1 MSTTERTL
9 PPLATPTAPRRP
21 RIHRRTLPNGLRAV
35 AIAKNDTPI
44 VEFRLRIPSAVTT
57 DSLLAKSSLLTAT
70 MTAGTASRDRH
81 ELEQQLG
88 LLGGDLN
95 VGHDADKLTIGG
107 SALSDRLAD
116 YLALVAEIVA
126 TASYPTGD
134 VDRERARLGEQL
146 QVANASAGTMAA
158 KALAAKLYGTH
169 RYARVLPEASD
180 VAAAKA
186 AGVRSLHRSRVLPSD
201 AVVVLVGDIQPAKAL
216 DALER
221 AFATWEGTAPA
232 GPSPKNPFAGRADA
246 AHALSVVN
254 RPGSVQSAI
263 RVGLPSV
270 GRDDDEY
277 AAARVANMLFGG
289 YFSSRLVAN
298 LREDK
303 GYTYTPRS
311 AMSLQDE
318 AAVLTIN
325 ADVSTDVT
333 AAAVNEIRYEL
344 GKIAT
349 TDVTAEELENA
360 RQYLI
365 GGGLLGLS
373 TQGGLA
379 STAASLEYA
388 GVGLEFLWEHQ
399 RALAKVSGDDVRA
412 AAERLMNPTL
422 GRYVV
427 VGDAELIEPQ
437 LDSLGDTE
445 RVAVA

>member
-1 MSTTERTL
+1 MSTEQRTL
-9 PPLATPTAPRRP
+9 PPLAEPVAPRRP
-21 RIHRRTLPNGLRAV
+21 RIHRRTLSNGLRAV
-35 AIAKNDTPI
+35 AIRKNDTPI
-44 VEFRLRIPSAVTT
+44 VEFRLRIPSAIT
-57 DSLLAKSSLLTAT
+57 SANSLAKSSLLSAT

-81 ELEQQLG
+81 ELEQQFG

-95 VGHDADKLTIGG
+95 VGHDADKITVGG
-107 SALSDRLAD
+107 SALSDHLAD
-116 YLALVAEIVA
+116 YLALVAEVVS

-134 VDRERARLGEQL
+134 VDRERARLAEQL
-146 QVANASAGTMAA
+146 QVANASAGTMAS
-158 KALAAKLYGTH
+158 KALAAKLYGSH
-169 RYARVLPEASD
+169 RYARVLPEPAD
-180 VAAAKA
+180 IATVKA

-201 AVVVLVGDIQPAKAL
+201 AVVVLVGDIAPAKAL

-221 AFATWEGTAPA
+221 AFAAWEGTAPA
-232 GPSPKNPFAGRADA
+232 GPAAKNPFAGRGES
-246 AHALSVVN
+246 AHALSVVD

-270 GRDDDEY
+270 GRDDDQY

-311 AMSLQDE
+311 AMNLNDE

-344 GKIAT
+344 GRIAT
-349 TDVTAEELENA
+349 TAASDEELENA

-373 TQGGLA
+373 TQAGLA
-379 STAASLEYA
+379 GTAASLEYA

-399 RALAKVSGDDVRA
+399 RALAKVTGDDVRA
-412 AAERLMNPTL
+412 VAERLMNPTL